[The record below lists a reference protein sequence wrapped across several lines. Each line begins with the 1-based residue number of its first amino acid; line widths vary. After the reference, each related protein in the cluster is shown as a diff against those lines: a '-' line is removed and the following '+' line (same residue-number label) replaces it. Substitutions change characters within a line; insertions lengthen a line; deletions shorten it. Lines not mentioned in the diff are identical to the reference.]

1 MSAVMLAIPLFFA
14 CAGRGSDP
22 GNAEVPG
29 ATTSGTMPL
38 DSVYQLETTG
48 AQPGDTSVTVTAGRP
63 HVVVMR
69 HGPPDNAVFAEVRFD
84 TAAFQAPSGADVRVA
99 IHPRPGVYGV
109 GIETSAPL
117 REAALT
123 FKYAVHFLESAG
135 ARARYGSD
143 IGFERALGVARL
155 DGGIVTFMPSTRP
168 AIDNLRAVVSSA
180 GTYLVGAPR

>member
-1 MSAVMLAIPLFFA
+1 MSALVLVMPLFG

-22 GNAEVPG
+22 ANADVPG

-48 AQPGDTSVTVTAGRP
+48 APPGDTSVTVTAGRP

-84 TAAFQAPSGADVRVA
+84 TAAFQAPPGAAVQVA

-143 IGFERALGVARL
+143 IGFERVLGVARL
-155 DGGIVTFMPSTRP
+155 DGGTVTFMPSTRP
-168 AIDNLRAVVSSA
+168 AIDNLRALVSSP